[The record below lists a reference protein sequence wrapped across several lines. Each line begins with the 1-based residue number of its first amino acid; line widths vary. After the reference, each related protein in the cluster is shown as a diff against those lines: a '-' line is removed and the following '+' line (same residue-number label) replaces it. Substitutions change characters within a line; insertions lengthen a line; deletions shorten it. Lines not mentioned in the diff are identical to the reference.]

1 MEYQLK
7 EYSKEYEKEVIDLLI
22 EVCVEEY
29 GLDHYKDG
37 LIEHV
42 ESDEAKKRWILLHNE
57 KLIATICYTERC
69 KEISEIKKVYVKK
82 EYRNLG
88 IGKKMMNMVID
99 YIKNTQQYESIYVGT
114 SDHFESARKFY
125 EKLGF
130 EFKSY
135 EGDGYLLEMKLG
147 GNVKEWI
154 A

>member
-7 EYSKEYEKEVIDLLI
+7 EYSKEYENELIDLLI

-29 GLDHYKDG
+29 GLGHYKDG

-42 ESDEAKKRWILLHNE
+42 KSNEAKKRWILLHE
-57 KLIATICYTERC
+57 DSLIATVCYTERS

-88 IGKKMMNMVID
+88 IGKKMVNMVID
-99 YIKNTQQYESIYVGT
+99 YIKDTQKYDAIYVGT

-130 EFKSY
+130 KFKDY
-135 EGDGYLLEMKLG
+135 EGDGYLLEMKLA
-147 GNVKEWI
+147 GNAKECI